1 MNQAIIFPIV
11 FLFSILKHDFTL
23 SDISNIASSFQSRL
37 INLHFPSYTYGYSRR
52 EMAEFCDKIKNTEL
66 FISQSFLP
74 SFSLM
79 QTSYKLF
86 KKLLSFLQTVLL
98 YVGKLH
104 SWSVDENL
112 YKFFSPHCRVK
123 FASYHLFGSANRASA
138 FASSLS
144 SFILWLCRCVCGGNL
159 LRSAW
164 ACW

>member
-1 MNQAIIFPIV
+1 MILRCQIFQTLPL
-11 FLFSILKHDFTL
+11 LFKVDWSIYIFRVTRMVTAEEKQNF
-23 SDISNIASSFQSRL
+23 RL
-37 INLHFPSYTYGYSRR
+37 PSLIWHL
-52 EMAEFCDKIKNTEL
+52 AEFCDKIKNTEL

-79 QTSYKLF
+79 KTSYKLF